1 MHINYLE
8 AALALAFIVTVEGG
22 GTGTG
27 TGLAGASRNLGKTEH
42 FWIVDEEDGNCL
54 AAESIGEFAQVWS
67 RQKCYENKGKNRKSV
82 WRIVPLEND
91 WPWHFSGSMLE
102 SAEFPGHC
110 LAMGLKIKPCDEEKT
125 KQKWKF
131 SDIDDDRRIRN
142 KFSNECLLSDA
153 TVGDCDEDGHK
164 WELDLRDLEADERS
178 ADREKKLSDFE
189 KGSIDSTKKY
199 LVGTEGSVESW
210 DGDDSCN
217 CCVEWYKLTD
227 CIAAEKLKANARLTE
242 VECDKDSRKQQWI
255 FRKGRMRL
263 AAKPKLC
270 VTAPDDMEENG
281 ELLLRKCSS
290 SGNEKKRQKWL
301 LGDSRW
307 RFENSP
313 NKEAIRLGEDC
324 NNDEFWKKRF
334 LESNFIGPSPK
345 LAPNM
350 CVKAEWNGRVF
361 LNKSC
366 EDEWTLRE
374 I

>member
-1 MHINYLE
+1 MYIHYLE
-8 AALALAFIVTVEGG
+8 AALALALIFK
-22 GTGTG
+22 GTC
-27 TGLAGASRNLGKTEH
+27 AASRNLGKTEH
-42 FWIVDEEDGNCL
+42 FWLVDEEDGNCL
-54 AAESIGEFAQVWS
+54 AAAAIGEVAEIWG
-67 RQKCYENKGKNRKSV
+67 RQKCYESKGKNRKSV
-82 WRIVPLEND
+82 WRIVPLKND

-153 TVGDCDEDGHK
+153 TVGDCGEDGHK

-178 ADREKKLSDFE
+178 ADRDKKLRDFE
-189 KGSIDSTKKY
+189 RGSIDSAKKY

-210 DGDDSCN
+210 DGGDECN

-227 CIAAEKLKANARLTE
+227 CIAAEKLKANAKLTE
-242 VECDKDSRKQQWI
+242 VECDKNSRKQQWI

-270 VTAPDDMEENG
+270 VTAPDNMEENG
-281 ELLLRKCSS
+281 DLMLRKCSS
-290 SGNEKKRQKWL
+290 SGIEKKRQKWL

-313 NKEAIRLGEDC
+313 NKEAIRLGEGCD
-324 NNDEFWKKRF
+324 NDEFWKNRF
-334 LESNFIGPSPK
+334 LASNFIGPSPK
-345 LAPNM
+345 LAPNI
-350 CVKAEWNGRVF
+350 CVKAEWKGRVH
-361 LNKSC
+361 LDKDC